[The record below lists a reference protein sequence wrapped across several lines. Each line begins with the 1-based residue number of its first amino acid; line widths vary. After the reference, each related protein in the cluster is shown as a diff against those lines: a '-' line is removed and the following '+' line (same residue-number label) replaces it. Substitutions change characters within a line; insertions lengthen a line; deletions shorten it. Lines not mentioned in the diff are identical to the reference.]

1 MDDRIKRISERLNVP
16 ENKAKDIIKK
26 KIKSAQAIT
35 ITTPVKMGDAR
46 SYDLCLNT
54 SQISVEDSIELILK
68 YRECMRNHNK

>member
-35 ITTPVKMGDAR
+35 ITTPVKMGR
-46 SYDLCLNT
+46 RKKL
-54 SQISVEDSIELILK
+54 
-68 YRECMRNHNK
+68 